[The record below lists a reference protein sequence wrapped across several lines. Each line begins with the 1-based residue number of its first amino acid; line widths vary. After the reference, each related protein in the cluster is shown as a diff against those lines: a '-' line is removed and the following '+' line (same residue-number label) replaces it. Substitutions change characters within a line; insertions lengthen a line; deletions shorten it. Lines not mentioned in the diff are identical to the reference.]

1 MLNLL
6 LGESFFMGGTL
17 IVFVGVDGTG
27 KSSLA
32 KAVKKKIENKNIPV
46 KYVWMRMNYLFS
58 RPFLLICR
66 LTGLTK
72 RSVIN
77 GQKISVHEF
86 YRFKPM
92 AKLIQ
97 YAHFVDTFLSWIKNI
112 YFPLYVKK
120 QVVICDRFIHDILV
134 DYAIEGHEWDIFS
147 KRIARLFNLL
157 VPVNVKFFLI
167 TVTKEKILNR
177 KNDVIDLDK
186 YFNQR
191 YLLYD
196 KLKQNKLLKVIDND
210 GSIEMSLNYIFEELN
225 LD

>member
-1 MLNLL
+1 VFKLL
-6 LGESFFMGGTL
+6 LGKSFFMGGKL
-17 IVFVGVDGTG
+17 IAFVGVDGTG

-32 KAVKKKIENKNIPV
+32 NAVKKRLEKKNVPV

-72 RSVIN
+72 RPVVN
-77 GQKISVHEF
+77 GHKISVHEF

-97 YAHFVDTFLSWIKNI
+97 YTHFIDTFFSWVKNI
-112 YFPLYVKK
+112 YFPLYLKK
-120 QVVICDRFIHDILV
+120 KVVICDRFVHDILV

-157 VPVNVKFFLI
+157 VPRNAKFFLI
-167 TVTKEKILNR
+167 NVAKEKILKR
-177 KNDVIDLDK
+177 KNDVIDFDK
-186 YFNQR
+186 YFDQR

-196 KLKQNKLLKVIDND
+196 ELKNNNLLNVINND
-210 GSIEMSLNYIFEELN
+210 GSIDLALSRIFKELN